1 VPIRFRCAYCNQL
14 MGIARRK
21 AGTVVRCPT
30 CSGQVVV
37 PNPDATGAQQGPQ
50 QPNQLFERSDFDELF
65 DPVSPKEHTGAT
77 VGARPPESPPVGW
90 GTQAEKS
97 SGVAHLEPGP
107 APELLT
113 STPAPPGIVLSPSF
127 LTLLT
132 VIGILLLAVVFG
144 AGILVGKF
152 LLGS

>member
-1 VPIRFRCAYCNQL
+1 

-30 CSGQVVV
+30 CSGQVVG
-37 PNPDATGAQQGPQ
+37 PNPDATGAEQAPQ

-65 DPVSPKEHTGAT
+65 EPSIPKERPGAT
-77 VGARPPESPPVGW
+77 VGASPPQAPAVGW
-90 GTQAEKS
+90 GTQAEPN
-97 SGVAHLEPGP
+97 SGVARLEPGP
-107 APELLT
+107 APPLL
-113 STPAPPGIVLSPSF
+113 SPTPTPGITLSPSI

-132 VIGILLLAVVFG
+132 VVGILLLAVVFG

>member
-1 VPIRFRCAYCNQL
+1 

-37 PNPDATGAQQGPQ
+37 PNPDVAAPEQGQQ
-50 QPNQLFERSDFDELF
+50 QPNQLFERSDFDDLF
-65 DPVSPKEHTGAT
+65 EPAVPKERTGAT
-77 VGARPPESPPVGW
+77 VGASPPEAPAVGW
-90 GTQAEKS
+90 GTQAEAN
-97 SGVAHLEPGP
+97 SGVARLEPGP
-107 APELLT
+107 APPLL
-113 STPAPPGIVLSPSF
+113 SPPPATPGIVVSPSL

-132 VIGILLLAVVFG
+132 VVGILLLAVVFG